1 MTAANLL
8 LTVQLLEPEGPVTE
22 GRTVGLPA
30 DGADL
35 AGQAHH
41 GRLYVEES
49 QVHRLRLVTIAVVR
63 TRVRVCRINF
73 EYFSAEN

>member
-22 GRTVGLPA
+22 GWTVGLPA

-41 GRLYVEES
+41 RSLDVEES
-49 QVHRLRLVTIAVVR
+49 QVHRLGLVPIAVVR
-63 TRVRVCRINF
+63 ARVRVCRN
-73 EYFSAEN
+73 YF

>member
-41 GRLYVEES
+41 GCLDV
-49 QVHRLRLVTIAVVR
+49 
-63 TRVRVCRINF
+63 
-73 EYFSAEN
+73 